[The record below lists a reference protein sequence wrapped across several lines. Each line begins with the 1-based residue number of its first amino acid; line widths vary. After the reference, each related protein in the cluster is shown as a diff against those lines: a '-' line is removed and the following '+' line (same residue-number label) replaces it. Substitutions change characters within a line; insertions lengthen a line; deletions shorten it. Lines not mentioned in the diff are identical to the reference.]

1 MKYQNVTAKQ
11 NNCDEKKAAIHGCL
25 FLCIR
30 KTCLLKTTHKIK
42 GSFFMVKKLK
52 ILGDVKLTK
61 DLSLLLII
69 GGLYSLSIALSN
81 TFVNIYLWKQTG
93 KYSDIALYNL
103 SIVVLQ
109 LLTFIL
115 AGRWA
120 KKIDRVIVLRI
131 GVIFLALFYVMV
143 LISGTNAS
151 TYLLLLGSLLGVGY
165 GFYWLAYNVL
175 TFEITEPDTRD
186 FFNGFLGILS
196 SAGGMIGPIAAG
208 IIITRFEQFTGYT
221 IVFGLSLGLFAFA
234 VFMSFSLKP
243 RPSAGSYC
251 FKAILNERKQNENWR
266 LITNAHFFQG
276 LREGTFAF
284 VISVLIYLSTGSEMS
299 LGTFGLLNSGIS
311 FIAYYLASRLIKQKY
326 RKKAILIGGLL
337 LYIAVLIIAWDVNF
351 VKLLIYG
358 GIIAIAY
365 PLLLVPYMSTTYDVI
380 GTGWKAAEMRIE
392 YIVVREIFLNLG
404 RIVSILSFLVAITWF
419 KAETSIPILLLILG
433 AGHTC
438 IYFFLKRVQLPTT

>member
-1 MKYQNVTAKQ
+1 
-11 NNCDEKKAAIHGCL
+11 
-25 FLCIR
+25 
-30 KTCLLKTTHKIK
+30 
-42 GSFFMVKKLK
+42 MVKKLK